1 MTKAARLVRIVML
14 AAAALGPASR
24 AAAQDLGAREIL
36 EESVK
41 RYQAASLEYA
51 GEVVTVTRSGR
62 ERRKT
67 WRSYRDGY
75 GSAASRLIRFL
86 SPPEVRG
93 VGFLVRGRAGSPPEQ
108 WIYLPSM
115 RRERRIAPQDR
126 DTPFVGTDFSF
137 EDLEEIDPS
146 RYDAGRRPDRTVD
159 GQLCYVLQIESQQ
172 LSNYDHQVLL
182 IRKDNLALLILEA
195 YVEGSAEPVKRLRLS
210 DYRQIQGRL
219 IAMRLEMSDL
229 RRGTRTIVR
238 LSDITF
244 DRPQP
249 PDRFTVQNL
258 TRGGTE

>member
-1 MTKAARLVRIVML
+1 MREARRFTGGIVL
-14 AAAALGPASR
+14 LIAALGAGSH
-24 AAAQDLGAREIL
+24 AAAQDPGPRQIL

-51 GEVVTVTRSGR
+51 GEVITVSRNGR

-75 GSAASRLIRFL
+75 GSAANRLIRFL
-86 SPPEVRG
+86 SPPEVRD
-93 VGFLVRGRAGSPPEQ
+93 VGFLTKGRAGSVPEQ

-137 EDLEEIDPS
+137 EDLEEIDPD
-146 RYDAGRRPDRTVD
+146 RYDVTRRPDQTID
-159 GQLCYVLQIESQQ
+159 GQSCYVIHLRPTQAST
-172 LSNYDHQVLL
+172 YDYQVLT
-182 IRKDNLALLILEA
+182 IRKDTLALLIMEA
-195 YVEGSAEPVKRLRLS
+195 YARGVAGPVKRLTLS
-210 DYRQIQGRL
+210 DYRQIQERW

-229 RRGTRTIVR
+229 RRGTRTIV
-238 LSDITF
+238 LMSDVSF

-249 PDRFTVQNL
+249 PERFTVQNL
-258 TRGGTE
+258 TRGGTD